1 MEKLNINTILNRNKH
16 VEDIKEI
23 LQIFHNNNDVKTRRG
38 GIYIYGETGVGK
50 TMFIK
55 ELLTS
60 LNYDIINFDAANFR
74 NADIIENLSNDKLSN
89 KNIYQ
94 LFKKQTQRNA
104 IIMDEI
110 DGMNNGDKG
119 GINTLINIIRPKKNK
134 KQLTENTINSPI
146 ICIGNCHIDKKI
158 KELMK
163 NCFVVFLNIPT
174 DRQMMEICQKL
185 LPNIEPHD
193 LNFIIH
199 KANRNLTKLNQ
210 LCSIFTNNND
220 LFQTLL
226 QNKNIL
232 SANHSND
239 TADTVYKMIQN
250 AYYIQQHELLI
261 KDADRTS
268 VGLLLHE
275 NIVDVINNVN
285 DDNKKIKIYRKQLD
299 NFCVADYIDRI
310 TFQKQIWE
318 FSEMTSLLKNFH
330 NNYLYHCEED
340 VKYFNGDVQLKD
352 IRFTKV
358 LTKYSTEY
366 NNSQFL
372 TLMCQKFQLDKNDL
386 ISFFAI
392 HVDDTNL
399 NDICTKFD
407 INIKEVERLRK
418 LIKEYY
424 D

>member
-1 MEKLNINTILNRNKH
+1 MEKLNINNILNRDKH
-16 VEDIKEI
+16 VADIKEV
-23 LQIFHNNNDVKTRRG
+23 LRTFHNNNDLKTRRG
-38 GIYIYGETGVGK
+38 GIYVYGETGVGK

-55 ELLTS
+55 ELLKS
-60 LNYDIINFDAANFR
+60 INYDIINFDAANFR

-89 KNIYQ
+89 KNVYQ
-94 LFKKQTQRNA
+94 LFKKTTQRNA

-163 NCFVVFLNIPT
+163 NCFVVFLNIPS
-174 DRQMMEICQKL
+174 DEQIMDICQKL
-185 LPNIEPHD
+185 LPDIEAND
-193 LNFIIH
+193 LNFIVN
-199 KANRNLTKLNQ
+199 KSNRNLNKLNQ
-210 LCSIFTNNND
+210 LCSIFSNNYD
-220 LFQTLL
+220 LFQTLMY
-226 QNKNIL
+226 NKNIL

-239 TADTVYKMIQN
+239 TSDTVFKLIRNQYSIK
-250 AYYIQQHELLI
+250 YHDLLI

-275 NIVDVINNVN
+275 NIVDVINNIT
-285 DDNKKIKIYRKQLD
+285 DENKKINIYRKQLD

-318 FSEMTSLLKNFH
+318 FSEMSSLLKNFH
-330 NNYLYHCEED
+330 NNYLYHCSDDMNEIND
-340 VKYFNGDVQLKD
+340 NVQLKN

-372 TLMCQKFQLDKNDL
+372 TLMCQKFQLDKSDL
-386 ISFFAI
+386 ISYFAI
-392 HVDDTNL
+392 HVNDLNL
-399 NDICTKFD
+399 NTVCDNFD

-418 LIKEYY
+418 LIMEYY